1 MSESLNLL
9 APVVLL
15 VDDQAIVAEA
25 IRRLLQEEVGSG
37 FHYCSNPSKAIEKA
51 LEVKPS
57 VVLLDL
63 VMPDIDGITLVRF
76 FRAHPALKKL
86 PIIVLSSKED
96 PEDKARAFQGGAN
109 DYLVKLPHKVELL
122 ARVRYHSQ
130 AYYARI
136 QKEEVYNALQE
147 SNAKLAAASLAKGQF
162 LATMSHEI
170 RTPMNGI
177 LGMSQLLERTQLDAT
192 QKRYVEV
199 ILQSG
204 HALLALLNDIL
215 DFSKIE
221 AGKLELE
228 NVPFEPEQ
236 LLSQVLLLLAQSCQ
250 SKGVILEGYVHSQ
263 VPRQILG
270 DPGRLRQMLI
280 NFIGNAIK
288 FTETGEVNVAI
299 SLKEM
304 SNSECRLRIDVKDT
318 GIGIAREVQE
328 KLFQEFSQADSST
341 TRKYG
346 GTGLGLAIT
355 RQLALMMGGSVELSS
370 ELGKGS
376 TFSIEV
382 CCDVEDK
389 SPREPVET
397 SRRAW
402 IICPGIWQAEAVAH
416 KLLSLG
422 VSSESF
428 LSPPSQDCDI
438 DFALIDSTFSP
449 DIDQLVQSYPKVS
462 KWIVLRNVD
471 DIPDSD
477 SLHGS
482 LAQPTQIEE
491 IRQCISGLDK
501 SSASE
506 PGPAEIAGAVTRPVS
521 TARAIKLLV
530 AEDNPINQMV
540 TEGLLAAMGYEVD
553 IVENGLEA
561 VQQSERFAY
570 DLIIMDCEMPEMDGF
585 EATRM
590 IRQRE
595 KENGSRIP
603 ILAMTAYAMA
613 DELKNTLEAGMDDH
627 VTKPVESKVLKAVLE
642 KWLGVGREN

>member
-1 MSESLNLL
+1 MSESQNLF

-25 IRRLLQEEVGSG
+25 IRRLLHEEVGSG

-177 LGMSQLLERTQLDAT
+177 LGMSQLLERTQLDPT
-192 QKRYVEV
+192 QRRYVEV

-250 SKGVILEGYVHSQ
+250 SKGVILEGFVAPDVPQQ
-263 VPRQILG
+263 VLG

-288 FTETGEVNVAI
+288 FTESGEVNVAI
-299 SLKEM
+299 SLKEV
-304 SNSECRLRIDVKDT
+304 SETECRLRIDVRDT
-318 GIGIAREVQE
+318 GIGIAEEVQQ

-355 RQLALMMGGSVELSS
+355 RQLALMMGGSVGLSS
-370 ELGKGS
+370 EFGKGS
-376 TFSIEV
+376 TFTIEV
-382 CCDVEDK
+382 CCDNGD
-389 SPREPVET
+389 SPPKQQPET
-397 SRRAW
+397 ARHAL
-402 IICPGIWQAEAVAH
+402 IIAPGVWQAQAISQ
-416 KLLSLG
+416 KLSSLG
-422 VSSESF
+422 VSSASF
-428 LSPPSQDCDI
+428 TSLPTQDSAADVAFI
-438 DFALIDSTFSP
+438 DASFNP
-449 DIDQLVQSYPKVS
+449 DMGQLKATYPGVS
-462 KWIVLRNVD
+462 NWIVLRNVD

-477 SLHGS
+477 CHRGS

-491 IRQCISGLDK
+491 IRQCLLSLSEANETTVPLDDPGL
-501 SSASE
+501 SPSE
-506 PGPAEIAGAVTRPVS
+506 PSKPTR
-521 TARAIKLLV
+521 TIKLLV

-553 IVENGLEA
+553 IVENGREA
-561 VQQSERFAY
+561 VDQSARFSY

-585 EATRM
+585 EATRA

-595 KENGSRIP
+595 QENGSRTP

-613 DELKNTLEAGMDDH
+613 DELKRTLEAGMDDH

-642 KWLGVGREN
+642 KWLGVQA